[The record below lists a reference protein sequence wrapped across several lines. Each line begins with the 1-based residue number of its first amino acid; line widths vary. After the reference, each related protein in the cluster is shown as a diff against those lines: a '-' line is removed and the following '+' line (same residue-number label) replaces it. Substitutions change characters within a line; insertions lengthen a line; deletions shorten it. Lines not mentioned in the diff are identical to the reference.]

1 MEIFPYFDLLTVGV
15 TIAGTIILGF
25 ATFLNDTKSV
35 TNRAFLFF
43 CLVTI
48 FWGVANYLNYQFED
62 EYLILL
68 TIRSVMFFAV
78 LQVFSFFTLMF
89 VFPNKIFKFPVWYK
103 TFLIPLVFFTAILTL
118 TPFVFSSIKKATAGV
133 SQPTAEFG
141 IAFFGSVAV
150 GLVVLGI
157 FIMIKK
163 MRESIGIER
172 DQFKFLLI
180 GIIIM
185 FSLIIFFNFLF
196 PNILNNTNFIP
207 FSALFTFPFI
217 FFTSYAIYKHKLFDI
232 KTSAISLVL
241 FILSIFSFFNI
252 IYAEDLSQR
261 VINITFFL
269 SILVGGVALIRG
281 VLKEVRQREKI
292 EKQQKELEVINLKLT
307 SANDRLKELDKQKT
321 EFVSFA
327 SHQLRSPL
335 TAIKGYAS
343 LILEGDYGAIT
354 DDLKHA
360 AQIIFD
366 STNTLVTV
374 VADYLNV
381 SSIELGQMK
390 YDMKNIDLKDL
401 AASAVEEL
409 KKNAES
415 KQISLSFSCDK
426 AKFYPVKADKEKLKQ
441 VLMNIIDNSIK
452 YTPKGEVRV
461 SLAEN
466 NDKILFSVVDT
477 GIGISKEVIPKLFS
491 KFTRAKNA
499 NEANIRG
506 TGLGLFIAKEIITAH
521 HGRIWVESE
530 GEGKG
535 SQFYVELSE
544 AAS

>member
-1 MEIFPYFDLLTVGV
+1 MLNNLDLLSVGIAV
-15 TIAGTIILGF
+15 AGTIILGF
-25 ATFLNDTKSV
+25 VAYFNDKKNLSNKSFFWFSIV
-35 TNRAFLFF
+35 TA
-43 CLVTI
+43 I
-48 FWGVANYLNYQFED
+48 WGALNYFSYKISSD
-62 EYLILL
+62 YLTLWSL
-68 TIRSVMFFAV
+68 RFVLFFAV
-78 LQVFSFFTLMF
+78 WQAFFLF
-89 VFPNKIFKFPVWYK
+89 NFFYVFPLRIIKYPFWFNWILRPA
-103 TFLIPLVFFTAILTL
+103 VFFVSIFVLS
-118 TPFVFSSIKKATAGV
+118 PFVFSGFSRINGNIATPETEAGIILFGV
-133 SQPTAEFG
+133 SSVSLVVFG
-141 IAFFGSVAV
+141 ILVFLRKMKHENNSNKNLFQVILFGTVFMFTS
-150 GLVVLGI
+150 
-157 FIMIKK
+157 
-163 MRESIGIER
+163 
-172 DQFKFLLI
+172 
-180 GIIIM
+180 III
-185 FSLIIFFNFLF
+185 
-196 PNILNNTNFIP
+196 LNLVLPVGFKNVSFIP
-207 FSALFTFPFI
+207 LGALFVFPFVL
-217 FFTSYAIYKHKLFDI
+217 FTSYAILRHKLFNIKVAASALLVFVLSVVTFIEVIFSSDI
-232 KTSAISLVL
+232 SVLILRISVFVLVL
-241 FILSIFSFFNI
+241 CFGIL
-252 IYAEDLSQR
+252 
-261 VINITFFL
+261 
-269 SILVGGVALIRG
+269 LIKS

-292 EKQQKELEVINLKLT
+292 EKQQKELEVINLKLA

-401 AASAVEEL
+401 VASAVEEL

-415 KQISLSFSCDK
+415 KQIKLSFNCDK

-461 SLAEN
+461 SLTEN
-466 NDKILFSVVDT
+466 NDKVLFSVVDT

-521 HGRIWVESE
+521 HGRIWVESG
-530 GEGKG
+530 GEGMG

-544 AAS
+544 ASS